1 MSALQAEKELFAPL
15 LLYGEGS
22 EEAVSADGDAQV
34 LTGRM
39 LPFMQHLSAF
49 CNRVNLVVL
58 NLVQQL
64 GSIYSPRP
72 ASQAIDIKNVHLDVV
87 FKSLGDALAILA
99 TLDEL
104 IAANPVLL
112 DHWTLYKRMM
122 KSVRANTDTF
132 GVDPD
137 KLPAFERWVL
147 QLEGQLL
154 DGLILQNCI
163 EQVCVCACV
172 SVCLAAVCVCVRA
185 CARVS
190 TPMGCLG
197 PLSSGAFQSSR
208 ILSQHPKLHFVVYY
222 NWHSVA
228 HSV

>member
-1 MSALQAEKELFAPL
+1 
-15 LLYGEGS
+15 
-22 EEAVSADGDAQV
+22 
-34 LTGRM
+34 M

-185 CARVS
+185 CARVA
-190 TPMGCLG
+190 TPMSCLD
-197 PLSSGAFQSSR
+197 PPSSGAFQSSR
-208 ILSQHPKLHFVVYY
+208 ILSQHPNLDSVVYY